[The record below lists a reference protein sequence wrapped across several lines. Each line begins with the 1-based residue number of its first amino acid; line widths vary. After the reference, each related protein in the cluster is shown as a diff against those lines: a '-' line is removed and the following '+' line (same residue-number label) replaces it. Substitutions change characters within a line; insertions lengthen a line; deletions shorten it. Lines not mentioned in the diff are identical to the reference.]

1 MRDLEMRSVLVSD
14 AGTSGTAIAHEVRR
28 RLPTEWDVA
37 AVDPSSAHRHQ
48 PGPLFCPLG
57 DESEARIVR
66 ESHARRGHH
75 LAREDGAFTKPLASK
90 TLGYLLESK
99 GIQVETEFMTGEAD
113 SEKKRMTSCLRSKT
127 CSRPST
133 SWT

>member
-1 MRDLEMRSVLVSD
+1 MKSVLISG
-14 AGTSGTAIAHEVRR
+14 AGTAGTAIAHKLRR
-28 RLPTEWDVA
+28 RLPTGWDVA
-37 AVDPSSAHRHQ
+37 AVDPSSAHLHQ
-48 PGPLFCPLG
+48 PRPLFSPFG

-66 ESHARRGHH
+66 ERHA
-75 LAREDGAFTKPLASK
+75 
-90 TLGYLLESK
+90 TLSDLLESK

-127 CSRPST
+127 CARRWT